1 MLVSGRRTLGR
12 GNGRCRDPEMR
23 VYWTHSKTRRFKEQ
37 QAQRGQRRDDEENPG
52 GEVRSLITVLRTD
65 TCGVA
70 QGADNGAV
78 PCGQIFSMFW
88 RQKWIS

>member
-37 QAQRGQRRDDEENPG
+37 QGQCGQRRDDDENTG
-52 GEVRSLITVLRTD
+52 REVRLLITDSRTKTPVAWLR
-65 TCGVA
+65 
-70 QGADNGAV
+70 
-78 PCGQIFSMFW
+78 
-88 RQKWIS
+88 